1 MFGADKLTKNADS
14 DKNSYSGYVLNLIL
28 VYLFEFQ
35 IFIVVKSLFFFIKF
49 GVDNSSSVH
58 FDNKKEDILI
68 LGKGPTLALDN
79 TAITAEA
86 EYTISYSRL
95 QTK

>member
-1 MFGADKLTKNADS
+1 MLILIKILIQDM
-14 DKNSYSGYVLNLIL
+14 VLNLIL

-35 IFIVVKSLFFFIKF
+35 IFIGVKSLFFIKF